1 MPLPCITITP
11 DSHSDSSPAKIPR
24 ELYGHFAEHL
34 GRCIYEGI
42 WVGEDS
48 EIPQTRGLRNDVVA
62 ALKKLAIPVLRWPGG
77 CFADEYHWRDGVGP
91 REERRPMINNHWGG
105 VVESNQF
112 GTHEFM
118 DLVETLGCDAYIA
131 GNVGSGTV
139 REMQEWVEYLTAD
152 VDSTLVRLRRAHGRD
167 QPWRVRYFGVGN
179 ENWICG
185 GNMRPE
191 FYADEYRRYQTYV
204 RHHNP
209 DRPIYRIACGANED
223 DFNWTEVVM
232 ARAAD
237 YMDGLSLHFYTIPT
251 DDWDD
256 KGSAIGFDRSQWF
269 AAFKRAARMDEIL
282 AKHSAIMDRH
292 DPQQRV
298 GLIVD
303 EWGTWHNVEPGTHP
317 RFLYQQNT
325 LRDALVAA
333 QTLHIFHRH
342 RKRVRMANIAQTVNV
357 LQAMILT
364 DGPRMLCT
372 PTYHIFEM
380 FKVHQDATY
389 LPLEMS
395 ALSEAKTGTDGLPR
409 LDASASRDAAGN
421 LNLTLINFDPDHAHE
436 FTLALPNEPATA
448 AQSLRGRILT
458 ADTCDAH
465 NTFDAPDRVQ
475 PQDANPVPVTADG
488 TAVIRLPGKCVA
500 LYTLH

>member
-1 MPLPCITITP
+1 MLP
-11 DSHSDSSPAKIPR
+11 DSSVLKLSIATDRPQGRIPR
-24 ELYGHFAEHL
+24 ELYSHFAEHL

-48 EIPQTRGLRNDVVA
+48 TIPNTRGLRNDVVE
-62 ALKKLAIPVLRWPGG
+62 ALRKLSIPVLRWPGG

-152 VDSTLVRLRRAHGRD
+152 VDSTLVQLRRAHGREK
-167 QPWRVRYFGVGN
+167 PWRVRYFGVGN

-204 RHHNP
+204 RHHQP
-209 DRPIYRIACGANED
+209 DHPIYRIACGASED
-223 DFNWTEVVM
+223 DFRWTEKLM
-232 ARAAD
+232 ERAAEH
-237 YMDGLSLHFYTIPT
+237 MDGLSYHFYTIPA

-256 KGSAIGFDRSQWF
+256 KGSATGFDEAQWF
-269 AAFKRAARMDEIL
+269 AAIKRAARMDTL
-282 AKHSAIMDRH
+282 LTQHSEIMDRY
-292 DPQQRV
+292 DPKKRV

-303 EWGTWHNVEPGTHP
+303 EWGTWHNCEPGTND

-325 LRDALVAA
+325 LRDALIAA

-342 RKRVRMANIAQTVNV
+342 RERVRMANIAQTVNV

-364 DGPRMLCT
+364 DGPRTLRT

-380 FKVHQDATY
+380 LKVHQDATF
-389 LPLEMS
+389 LPVSLSS
-395 ALSEAKTGTDGLPR
+395 APEVTCDSITLPA
-409 LDASASRDAAGN
+409 LDASASRDANGRVH
-421 LNLTLINFDPDHAHE
+421 LSMINFDPNRDHTI
-436 FTLALPNEPATA
+436 TLNLPIADTA
-448 AQSLRGRILT
+448 GKTMHGRILT
-458 ADTCDAH
+458 ADACDAH
-465 NTFDAPDRVQ
+465 NTFDQPDQVI
-475 PQDANPVPVTADG
+475 PQDIAPSPISADG
-488 TAVIRLPGKCVA
+488 TTTLTLPAKSVA
-500 LYTLH
+500 LFSIL